1 MSIETKALR
10 KIITKCRIE
19 IAVLKRQ
26 LDLSEGKLE
35 ITVNENELLKKENE
49 RLRELVEKG
58 TVTYP

>member
-1 MSIETKALR
+1 MEIEIKALR

-35 ITVNENELLKKENE
+35 ITINENELLKKENE
-49 RLRELVEKG
+49 RLRELIEKG
-58 TVTYP
+58 TGACL